1 MIQLPSVPKVGNAAK
16 GYLARKKV
24 SQNVKVIKVLGEL
37 LKPDPDPNKFWVND
51 KVIDGALY
59 TGQIDTKVRS
69 GLGRLV
75 WPDKSYYEGM
85 WMNDL
90 ANGLGILKHAAG
102 D

>member
-59 TGQIDTKVRS
+59 TG
-69 GLGRLV
+69 
-75 WPDKSYYEGM
+75 
-85 WMNDL
+85 
-90 ANGLGILKHAAG
+90 
-102 D
+102 